1 MDAIRQRAMTR
12 RSDVHVSAHA
22 PAVGMGL
29 DGGGRVSVG
38 RRWRGRRDR
47 SIATKSAQAL
57 IFRGG
62 EVAAQTGLII
72 VTARFLGPEGRGLYA
87 LALLAAT
94 LCVVPL
100 GSVWSALALDVAKR
114 RVRIG
119 RVVTTGMV
127 FAAVGGTVIALAA
140 AGVSL
145 AFGDRWWVVAIPAVV
160 TPVLLFLTYAQG
172 VYQAMGRVVAANA
185 ILVARVASPLVFL
198 SAGIAFGAGIRVIV
212 VLWAVS
218 MVVLAPPV
226 FLHLRAVAGPLARPS
241 PHIRPYARRLAL
253 GLRMVPGNTAL
264 LLNVRIAL
272 LLLAALSTTA
282 TVGVYSVAVS
292 GAELLR
298 LASRAVYSGTF
309 AAIGGRDEGA
319 SAALAAKAVRHSV
332 LVAAGSSL
340 LLVPLSFAAV
350 PVLFGAGFEE
360 VPMFIALLVPAVVA
374 FAAFPALSA
383 FFGVQI
389 VKPEV
394 VSRAAGA
401 MLAVCVLTMLAAVP
415 VLGGGAGAA
424 VATSIGA
431 IVGVGYLVRCFI
443 RTTGRR
449 FSDLVPRAADLREYA
464 SLVGHRS
471 PRVDSRAAR
480 GEAAAS
486 IPKAPP
492 AQ

>member
-1 MDAIRQRAMTR
+1 MPWRAR
-12 RSDVHVSAHA
+12 
-22 PAVGMGL
+22 P
-29 DGGGRVSVG
+29 
-38 RRWRGRRDR
+38 DR
-47 SIATKSAQAL
+47 SIRTKSAQAL
-57 IFRGG
+57 MLRGA
-62 EVAAQTGLII
+62 EVAAHTGLIL

-100 GSVWSALALDVAKR
+100 GSVWGALALDVAKR
-114 RVRIG
+114 RVRTG
-119 RVVTTGMV
+119 RVLTTGVV

-140 AGVSL
+140 VGVSL
-145 AFGDRWWVVAIPAVV
+145 AFGDRWWVVAVPAAV

-172 VYQAMGRVVAANA
+172 MYQAMGRVVAANA
-185 ILVARVASPLVFL
+185 TLVSRVASPLVFV
-198 SAGIAFGAGIRVIV
+198 STGIALGAGIRVVV

-218 MVVLAPPV
+218 MVVLALPV
-226 FLHLRAVAGPLARPS
+226 FLHLRAVAGPLSRPS
-241 PHIRPYARRLAL
+241 PHIRTYARRLAL
-253 GLRMVPGNTAL
+253 GVRLLPGNTAL

-272 LLLAALSTTA
+272 LVLAALSTTA
-282 TVGVYSVAVS
+282 TVGVYSVAVA

-319 SAALAAKAVRHSV
+319 AAALAAKAVRHSV
-332 LVAAGSSL
+332 LLATVSSL
-340 LLVPLSFAAV
+340 LLVPPSFAVV
-350 PVLFGAGFEE
+350 PVLFGDGFEE
-360 VPMFIALLVPAVVA
+360 VPMLLALLVPAVIA

-383 FFGVQI
+383 FFGVQV

-394 VSRAAGA
+394 VSGAAVT
-401 MLAVCVLTMLAAVP
+401 MLAVSVLAMLAAVP
-415 VLGGGAGAA
+415 VFGAAGAA

-431 IVGVGYLVRCFI
+431 ILGVGYLVSCFI

-449 FSDLVPRAADLREYA
+449 FSDLVPGAADLRDYA
-464 SLVGHRS
+464 SLAGRVSRRPD
-471 PRVDSRAAR
+471 PRT
-480 GEAAAS
+480 AAAS